1 MARRDPADGRPEE
14 SDAQETPLGLQST
27 RPASPRWHRWRDL
40 HNEGTR
46 LAQAGRVRRARARL
60 RAAEAETRVPD
71 VDAEGLFHRARSLGN
86 LATLAE
92 NAGDLAE
99 SERLLGEAIALCRRL
114 VGSPAG
120 DPTEQGPRPPAG
132 TGPAGGAGT
141 APAGGGEPAGGG
153 DPTGGRPRAETG
165 PTGTSAKDR
174 NPTEQGPRP
183 PASDRP
189 PAKAEHPTGGG
200 HLGTTGPT
208 GGDPAETGP
217 TAGGDPTAGA
227 ARDVG
232 GRPQAGNEARAGA
245 APPAGAGAPAGGGA
259 AASRV
264 AGPWAGDAL
273 WTLVSALASRA
284 QTRML
289 AQRPDLVKADLDE
302 AFALAETEPEPP
314 ELVTFTLH
322 GARAG
327 QLMMTGELAEAEQE
341 ALIALD
347 VALAFRP
354 ELAAFPCESLA
365 RIALAC
371 DNPEGVEEFRRIAA
385 EPHAFNEEL
394 TAEAPGLELATP
406 VAEPG
411 PITHSTPGRPAAMP
425 WASHPRWRRC
435 AALNAEGVRLAS
447 AGQLDEAER
456 ALRAAERATHAV
468 GGGRDALVCRASAL
482 LNLVG
487 VAEAGGDIPT
497 ALELATE
504 AVGLFAT
511 VVAAAEADAGP
522 DGPAAVAMA
531 AQLLGARNLRAALLR
546 ESGQHDAALAE
557 LARVEAALPALG
569 AGSEDAWVWLLLVRA
584 TVFAAQG
591 RLAEADE
598 TGRAALA
605 LAQEHV
611 PVLAPRVH
619 VLLAD
624 LAGTLGDEAASRERF
639 ALAGELFAVLDDAR
653 GEAATLI
660 SLGRNAYLAGRA
672 EEADACYARAEALL
686 AREGHAAQLAA
697 CRLGRAAVAAVGG
710 RAAEGLALLDAAR
723 AELGA
728 GATPLQRIAFHQVRA
743 GALDALGRFDEADAE
758 VLAARTLAEE
768 SLGWHVALTLDWWR
782 ADSHARWAAAL
793 PAEERGPVLAR
804 ALEVAVPAALA
815 ADAARQFFAA
825 GGERERWVALA
836 AAPAL
841 RAAMVAVRNAGD
853 EALAVALID
862 HLTATAT
869 LSVAPS
875 AGGARPALPDMA
887 ALPDVAVLPV
897 PPREPPTG
905 DELSYAAAALGLATG
920 GDPAFPAPRLA
931 LPPRVR
937 VARGVA
943 SPLEPWIE
951 RAERVYGFA
960 VRAAEAVRAW

>member
-1 MARRDPADGRPEE
+1 
-14 SDAQETPLGLQST
+14 
-27 RPASPRWHRWRDL
+27 
-40 HNEGTR
+40 
-46 LAQAGRVRRARARL
+46 
-60 RAAEAETRVPD
+60 
-71 VDAEGLFHRARSLGN
+71 
-86 LATLAE
+86 
-92 NAGDLAE
+92 
-99 SERLLGEAIALCRRL
+99 
-114 VGSPAG
+114 
-120 DPTEQGPRPPAG
+120 
-132 TGPAGGAGT
+132 
-141 APAGGGEPAGGG
+141 
-153 DPTGGRPRAETG
+153 
-165 PTGTSAKDR
+165 
-174 NPTEQGPRP
+174 
-183 PASDRP
+183 
-189 PAKAEHPTGGG
+189 
-200 HLGTTGPT
+200 
-208 GGDPAETGP
+208 
-217 TAGGDPTAGA
+217 
-227 ARDVG
+227 
-232 GRPQAGNEARAGA
+232 
-245 APPAGAGAPAGGGA
+245 
-259 AASRV
+259 
-264 AGPWAGDAL
+264 
-273 WTLVSALASRA
+273 
-284 QTRML
+284 ML

-302 AFALAETEPEPP
+302 AFALAETAPEPP

-371 DNPEGVEEFRRIAA
+371 DNPEGAAEFRRIAA
-385 EPHAFNEEL
+385 EPHAFSEEL
-394 TAEAPGLELATP
+394 TAGTPGLELATP

-411 PITHSTPGRPAAMP
+411 PIAHTTHGRVTAMP
-425 WASHPRWRRC
+425 WALHPRWRRC
-435 AALNAEGVRLAS
+435 AALNAEGVRLAL
-447 AGQLDEAER
+447 AGQLDAAEPV
-456 ALRAAERATHAV
+456 LRAAERATHAV
-468 GGGRDALVCRASAL
+468 GGGRDALVCRASTL

-487 VAEAGGDIPT
+487 VAEAAGDIPA

-504 AVGLFAT
+504 AVALFARVT
-511 VVAAAEADAGP
+511 ADAGP
-522 DGPAAVAMA
+522 DDPAAAAWA

-569 AGSEDAWVWLLLVRA
+569 AGNEDAWVWLLLVRA

-611 PVLAPRVH
+611 PALAPRVH

-624 LAGTLGDEAASRERF
+624 LAGTLGDEEASRERF

-743 GALDALGRFDEADAE
+743 GALDALGRFAEADAE
-758 VLAARTLAEE
+758 VLAARPLAEE
-768 SLGWHVALTLDWWR
+768 SRGWHVALTLDWWR

-875 AGGARPALPDMA
+875 AGEAPPALPD
-887 ALPDVAVLPV
+887 VEAVPV
-897 PPREPPTG
+897 PPREPPSG
-905 DELSYAAAALGLATG
+905 DQLSYAAAALGLATG

-937 VARGVA
+937 VAPGVA
-943 SPLEPWIE
+943 TPLEPWIE

-960 VRAAEAVRAW
+960 VRADEAVPAW